1 VVAAQAFNFGVSFLP
16 KFAAMKLLL
25 VAATQHEIQPLINQR
40 DVLGLNL
47 DILITGVGMVATAFS
62 LGKKLASTPYDLAI
76 NAGIAGAFH
85 RDLQLGD
92 VVNVTQD
99 RLIELGAEN
108 NDSFISID
116 QLGFGE
122 SIFESSFDRSFL
134 NSIPKVS
141 GITVNTIHGNAASI
155 AKVNNYVN
163 PQVESMEG
171 AAFFY
176 GCKQMNIPC
185 LQIRSISNYVEPRN
199 RDSWNIPLAIKNLN
213 RELLQLIQML

>member
-1 VVAAQAFNFGVSFLP
+1 
-16 KFAAMKLLL
+16 MKLLL
-25 VAATQHEIQPLINQR
+25 VAATQHEIEPFIDQR
-40 DVLGLNL
+40 YALGLNL
-47 DILITGVGMVATAFS
+47 DVLITGVGMVATAFS

-85 RDLQLGD
+85 RNLQLGD
-92 VVNVTQD
+92 VVNVTRD

-108 NDSFISID
+108 VDSFISID

-141 GITVNTIHGNAASI
+141 GITVNTVHGNAASI
-155 AKVNNYVN
+155 AKVINYVN

-176 GCKQMNIPC
+176 GCKQMNTPC

-199 RDSWNIPLAIKNLN
+199 RESWNIPLAIKNLN